1 MGSIRSCLYV
11 NVKEALHLQK
21 VLKNIR
27 KVCDKFIKLERII
40 CCVLLV
46 AILAI
51 CFWSVVMRYCF
62 NNPLSWSEEVIIVLL
77 VWFGFLCMSV
87 ETYKDADIAITG
99 FYTALPKPV
108 QKVLDVLR
116 HVVLTVFFYL
126 MYTNSWK
133 IYLLNAKRRLPASH
147 WNQGL
152 QYFPIVLGGVLMFVF
167 SIMNLVG
174 TLIGEKREF
183 TKDVVLIEDEKEG
196 K

>member
-1 MGSIRSCLYV
+1 MQKL
-11 NVKEALHLQK
+11 LQK
-21 VLKNIR
+21 IR

-46 AILAI
+46 AILAV

-62 NNPLSWSEEVIIVLL
+62 NSPLAWSEEVIIVLL

-99 FYTALPKPV
+99 FYTILPKKA
-108 QKVLDVLR
+108 QKVLDVMR
-116 HVVLTVFFYL
+116 HVLLTVFFYL

-152 QYFPIVLGGVLMFVF
+152 QYLPIVIGGVLMFVF

-183 TKDVVLIEDEKEG
+183 TNDVTLIEEEKEG
-196 K
+196 E